1 MEEKDKISSEIKT
14 KLEDAQ
20 ERIEL
25 SKKTH
30 TKHKKQKNHI
40 LELLL
45 LYFLVSMPNRTFIVR
60 DS

>member
-30 TKHKKQKNHI
+30 TKHKKQKNENEI
-40 LELLL
+40 
-45 LYFLVSMPNRTFIVR
+45 FFKGVR
-60 DS
+60 KKGWRKID